1 MYHENRKYNRVE
13 EGRRTD
19 YLRITSLH
27 RQKQALN
34 GREPVAN
41 LKMATLEHNNSTEKQ
56 HSQHSGEE
64 SQELKQ
70 LLQLRDLSEG
80 FVSKLENISNQL
92 DTMDADS
99 QS

>member
-1 MYHENRKYNRVE
+1 
-13 EGRRTD
+13 
-19 YLRITSLH
+19 
-27 RQKQALN
+27 
-34 GREPVAN
+34 
-41 LKMATLEHNNSTEKQ
+41 MATLEHNNSTEKQ